1 MPKNLQIMQQIN
13 AFRILEEKGLEE
25 AIRLYP
31 DFEEI
36 LRENEKESFM
46 EVKAKLERELY
57 A

>member
-36 LRENEKESFM
+36 LRENEKESFT